1 MCASWRRLR
10 KGPKWPRK
18 QLPVPAQGVGGARA
32 APAAGPSPGPRL
44 TCVPRG
50 SHRSVGRK
58 ALWPRI
64 RDTALWTPMLGPLQP
79 QAVGGGEG
87 APQPQRPTP
96 RHPAPQHPAGD
107 SPSPAP
113 HCAHGEQNPQSDFIA
128 QPETTAH
135 SGRSSSLHLLPP
147 RSRVRAAGHMG
158 SVGNVGSQAM
168 SGCPLRGAPSRRGR
182 AGPRPCVARI
192 DICSDTGDRE
202 GPGFQGKKQSPQ
214 SAGRRPGALNRPP
227 GPLRRRDTERGQC
240 AAATGTTGHPWLL

>member
-1 MCASWRRLR
+1 MVFNPLNPGEDRDPCANPVPEALSRPGRAGSPGPTGTRRERATPALCASWRRLR

-18 QLPVPAQGVGGARA
+18 QLPVPAQGVGG

-128 QPETTAH
+128 QPETTAAEAAA
-135 SGRSSSLHLLPP
+135 STSCLLALASELPATWGTWGAWGARP
-147 RSRVRAAGHMG
+147 
-158 SVGNVGSQAM
+158 
-168 SGCPLRGAPSRRGR
+168 CRGALYEGR
-182 AGPRPCVARI
+182 PLG
-192 DICSDTGDRE
+192 
-202 GPGFQGKKQSPQ
+202 
-214 SAGRRPGALNRPP
+214 GAEPVP
-227 GPLRRRDTERGQC
+227 GPV
-240 AAATGTTGHPWLL
+240 